1 MDSFWLLVS
10 IKIPRKTIPF
20 SFPSLPPTWR
30 LLNKTWCSQSQNWS
44 HPHCPPGRSAEPL
57 PGPSAPRFQMD
68 SLSLLFGGEEPRR
81 GNRSLFLRHCKGH
94 LREEEEAETSCE
106 AFQPVSRL
114 ELFYLLNS
122 LPAEQFSAG
131 EQRQCREGIFPQGLN
146 ALTVPGPKPVLS
158 GAAWWFHGET
168 RGLKQENRVVL
179 LRHSSA
185 HFASISHMVLSAC
198 YVLGIMLYSR
208 DKQEEAPSLQCLPFY
223 RVYRGVTLGMNSQ

>member
-1 MDSFWLLVS
+1 MAMLPWVREGSWPEKGLLSGHMSGRFTRFWTSWGAGVE
-10 IKIPRKTIPF
+10 PA
-20 SFPSLPPTWR
+20 WR
-30 LLNKTWCSQSQNWS
+30 
-44 HPHCPPGRSAEPL
+44 R
-57 PGPSAPRFQMD
+57 
-68 SLSLLFGGEEPRR
+68 
-81 GNRSLFLRHCKGH
+81 
-94 LREEEEAETSCE
+94 REEEEAETSCE

-223 RVYRGVTLGMNSQ
+223 RVYRGVTLGMNSQWQVL